1 MSVLE
6 LSGRPFVIFDP
17 ANTDHRKFYYG
28 FVKKGTWGGCPY
40 RFVVPEDHGN
50 LVTMI
55 QRSLI
60 AHYVQNEFER
70 PKKVA
75 QKGKKTVDIKSKR

>member
-1 MSVLE
+1 
-6 LSGRPFVIFDP
+6 
-17 ANTDHRKFYYG
+17 
-28 FVKKGTWGGCPY
+28 
-40 RFVVPEDHGN
+40 VVPEDHGD

-55 QRSLI
+55 QRSLV

-75 QKGKKTVDIKSKR
+75 QKGRKTVDIKPKR